1 MIIYG
6 AGTLGIQLLRALN
19 ETGGYKMVAFI
30 DPNPSLAGQLV
41 HGVKV
46 LRPEK
51 IGKVIADENVKEV
64 LLATPSALRGERR
77 LALKVLEAFPVVVK
91 TLPALEE
98 IASGDV
104 QVSDLRPIDVEDL
117 LGRDPVT
124 PNLELLAANV
134 QGKVVMITGAGGSIG
149 SELTRQ
155 LLKLGP
161 KTLVLF
167 DLSEVALYDIS
178 MELDDL
184 KRRLQ
189 METEEVTAVPT
200 GLVAVLGSVLDR
212 KLVTRTIQE
221 RGVEVIYHAAAY
233 KHVPIVEANP
243 FAGLQNNTFGTL
255 VVAEAAKECGVE
267 RFVLVSS
274 DKAVRPTN
282 IMGAS
287 KRLAEQILQAL
298 AQERGTATIFTM
310 VRFGN
315 VLDSSGSVVK
325 LFRNQI
331 KAGGPVTVTHPDVI
345 RYFMSIPE
353 AAQLVIQAGTMAA
366 GGEVF
371 VLEMGTPVKIDDL
384 ARTMIRLSGLDVRD
398 DKHPDGDIAIEYVG
412 LRPGEKLYEE
422 LLIGENTT
430 GTSHP
435 RIFKNSE
442 PIVPY
447 DDLIAVLER
456 LEDAIQRLDEAEMQD
471 LLRATVEGYVPAS
484 SGPSDRGQGRMA
496 ARLAHA
502 SLEGM
507 PHVQPALWA
516 VAMVAGCAGLSAL
529 LILILR
535 PILMRHLLAHPNAR
549 SSHQAPTPQGAGLAV
564 MASVFAGCAVGI
576 LVWAPEGEPTLFGVL
591 LAAAGLTLLGAIDD
605 AHTLSVWSR
614 LLGQL
619 LAAIVVVGL
628 LPTEFR
634 LFPDLMPAG
643 VEDVLMVIGLMWFV
657 NAVNFLDGLDWMT
670 VAQVVPITL
679 GVVVLQALGAVPPTI
694 GLLALALLGATL
706 GFAMFNKHPA
716 SIFLGDAG
724 SLPIGLCLAFMLIV
738 VAETNLA
745 AALLLVALHAGR
757 RDADAVPP
765 HVGRRADFLGAPHA
779 FLSARRGSRI
789 ERAASDGA
797 GVPALRSACDPRD
810 RHRAGGFAGRRSRHA
825 RPRPAGYR
833 V

>member
-1 MIIYG
+1 MRLALWLIERPRWFKRALLIVNDLALLSLAIWAAYTLRLSHLYVPPSLDKWVLLIAAPLIGVGVFYMRGLYKLVTRFIGPEGTTRIYVAVVIAALLWAVMVLMMAVKDHPRSVIVIYALIAALLTRLSRQWAGALLLRGAPEHRPVSFDERKSVIIYG
-6 AGTLGIQLLRALN
+6 AGTIGIQLLRALN
-19 ETGGYKMVAFI
+19 ETGGYKTVAFI

-51 IGKVIADENVKEV
+51 IGKVIADENVTEV

-98 IASGDV
+98 IASGTV

-149 SELTRQ
+149 AELSRQ
-155 LLKLGP
+155 LLKLEP

-167 DLSEVALYDIS
+167 DLSEVALYDIT
-178 MELDDL
+178 MEIDDL
-184 KRRLQ
+184 KRRLHK
-189 METEEVTAVPT
+189 EAEGTASVPT
-200 GLVAVLGSVLDR
+200 GVVAVLGSVLDR
-212 KLVTRTIQE
+212 KLVARTVQE

-255 VVAEAAKECGVE
+255 IVAEVAKELGVE

-274 DKAVRPTN
+274 DKAVRPTS

-298 AQERGTATIFTM
+298 AKERGTSTIFTM

-325 LFRNQI
+325 LFRSQI
-331 KAGGPVTVTHPDVI
+331 RAGGPVTVTHPEMI

-353 AAQLVIQAGTMAA
+353 AAQLVIQAGTMAT

-398 DKHPDGDIAIEYVG
+398 DKHPDGDVAIEYVG
-412 LRPGEKLYEE
+412 LRRGEKLYEE

-447 DDLIAVLER
+447 DELIAVLER
-456 LEDAIQRLDEAEMQD
+456 LEDAIHRLDEAEMQE
-471 LLRATVEGYVPAS
+471 LLRATVEGYVPAA
-484 SGPSDRGQGRMA
+484 GGHP
-496 ARLAHA
+496 LAGKG
-502 SLEGM
+502 EW
-507 PHVQPALWA
+507 QPA
-516 VAMVAGCAGLSAL
+516 S
-529 LILILR
+529 R
-535 PILMRHLLAHPNAR
+535 
-549 SSHQAPTPQGAGLAV
+549 
-564 MASVFAGCAVGI
+564 
-576 LVWAPEGEPTLFGVL
+576 TL
-591 LAAAGLTLLGAIDD
+591 
-605 AHTLSVWSR
+605 H
-614 LLGQL
+614 
-619 LAAIVVVGL
+619 
-628 LPTEFR
+628 
-634 LFPDLMPAG
+634 
-643 VEDVLMVIGLMWFV
+643 
-657 NAVNFLDGLDWMT
+657 
-670 VAQVVPITL
+670 
-679 GVVVLQALGAVPPTI
+679 
-694 GLLALALLGATL
+694 
-706 GFAMFNKHPA
+706 
-716 SIFLGDAG
+716 
-724 SLPIGLCLAFMLIV
+724 
-738 VAETNLA
+738 
-745 AALLLVALHAGR
+745 
-757 RDADAVPP
+757 
-765 HVGRRADFLGAPHA
+765 
-779 FLSARRGSRI
+779 
-789 ERAASDGA
+789 
-797 GVPALRSACDPRD
+797 
-810 RHRAGGFAGRRSRHA
+810 
-825 RPRPAGYR
+825 
-833 V
+833 

>member
-1 MIIYG
+1 MRFAVWLIERPRWLKRLMLMVNDFMLLTLAVWMAYTLRLSHLYMPESLDKWLVLAAAPVIGIIVFYMRGLYKLVTRFIGPEGTTRIYIAVIIAVVLWAVVVLMSGVKDHPRSAIVIYALIAALLIRLSRQWASAALLSAAPQHKPVSFDERKPVIIYG
-6 AGTLGIQLLRALN
+6 AGTIGIQLLRALN
-19 ETGGYKMVAFI
+19 ETGGYKTVAFI
-30 DPNPSLAGQLV
+30 DSTPSLAGQLV

-46 LRPEK
+46 VRPEK

-77 LALKVLEAFPVVVK
+77 LALKMLEAFPVIVK

-98 IASGDV
+98 IASGHV

-134 QGKVVMITGAGGSIG
+134 RGKVVMITGAGGSIG
-149 SELTRQ
+149 AELTRQ

-167 DLSEVALYDIS
+167 ELSEVALYDIS
-178 MELDDL
+178 MEIDNL
-184 KRRLQ
+184 KRRAQ
-189 METEEVTAVPT
+189 KETEGATSAPT
-200 GLVAVLGSVLDR
+200 NVVEVLGSVLDR
-212 KLVTRTIQE
+212 KLVSRTIQE
-221 RGVEVIYHAAAY
+221 REVEVIYHAAAY

-255 VVAEAAKECGVE
+255 AVAEAAKELGVE

-287 KRLAEQILQAL
+287 KRLAEQILQGL
-298 AQERGTATIFTM
+298 ARERGTATIFTM

-325 LFRNQI
+325 LFRSQI
-331 KAGGPVTVTHPDVI
+331 RNGGPVTVTHPDVI

-353 AAQLVIQAGTMAA
+353 AAQLVIQAGTMAT

-398 DKHPDGDIAIEYVG
+398 DKHPDGDIDIEYVG

-456 LEDAIQRLDEAEMQD
+456 LEDAIQRLDEAEMQE
-471 LLRATVEGYVPAS
+471 LLQATVEGYVPAR
-484 SGPSDRGQGRMA
+484 SGHPIAGKGKW
-496 ARLAHA
+496 
-502 SLEGM
+502 
-507 PHVQPALWA
+507 QPA
-516 VAMVAGCAGLSAL
+516 S
-529 LILILR
+529 R
-535 PILMRHLLAHPNAR
+535 
-549 SSHQAPTPQGAGLAV
+549 
-564 MASVFAGCAVGI
+564 
-576 LVWAPEGEPTLFGVL
+576 TL
-591 LAAAGLTLLGAIDD
+591 
-605 AHTLSVWSR
+605 H
-614 LLGQL
+614 
-619 LAAIVVVGL
+619 
-628 LPTEFR
+628 
-634 LFPDLMPAG
+634 
-643 VEDVLMVIGLMWFV
+643 
-657 NAVNFLDGLDWMT
+657 
-670 VAQVVPITL
+670 
-679 GVVVLQALGAVPPTI
+679 
-694 GLLALALLGATL
+694 
-706 GFAMFNKHPA
+706 
-716 SIFLGDAG
+716 
-724 SLPIGLCLAFMLIV
+724 
-738 VAETNLA
+738 
-745 AALLLVALHAGR
+745 
-757 RDADAVPP
+757 
-765 HVGRRADFLGAPHA
+765 
-779 FLSARRGSRI
+779 
-789 ERAASDGA
+789 
-797 GVPALRSACDPRD
+797 
-810 RHRAGGFAGRRSRHA
+810 
-825 RPRPAGYR
+825 
-833 V
+833 

>member
-1 MIIYG
+1 MRLAVWLIERPRWFKRALLIVNDLALLSLAIWAAYTLRLSRLYVPPSLDKWLLLIAAPLIGVAVFYMRGLYKLVTRFIGPEGTTRIYIAVIIAALLWAVAVLMMAVKDHPRSVIVIYALIAALLIRLSRQWAGAMLLAAAPEHKAVSFDARKPVIIYG

-64 LLATPSALRGERR
+64 LLATPSALRADRR

-189 METEEVTAVPT
+189 METEAVATVPT
-200 GLVAVLGSVLDR
+200 DLVAVLGSVLDR

-298 AQERGTATIFTM
+298 AQESGTATIFTM

-442 PIVPY
+442 PVVPY

-484 SGPSDRGQGRMA
+484 GGHPVAGKG
-496 ARLAHA
+496 
-502 SLEGM
+502 EW
-507 PHVQPALWA
+507 QPA
-516 VAMVAGCAGLSAL
+516 S
-529 LILILR
+529 R
-535 PILMRHLLAHPNAR
+535 
-549 SSHQAPTPQGAGLAV
+549 
-564 MASVFAGCAVGI
+564 
-576 LVWAPEGEPTLFGVL
+576 TL
-591 LAAAGLTLLGAIDD
+591 
-605 AHTLSVWSR
+605 H
-614 LLGQL
+614 
-619 LAAIVVVGL
+619 
-628 LPTEFR
+628 
-634 LFPDLMPAG
+634 
-643 VEDVLMVIGLMWFV
+643 
-657 NAVNFLDGLDWMT
+657 
-670 VAQVVPITL
+670 
-679 GVVVLQALGAVPPTI
+679 
-694 GLLALALLGATL
+694 
-706 GFAMFNKHPA
+706 
-716 SIFLGDAG
+716 
-724 SLPIGLCLAFMLIV
+724 
-738 VAETNLA
+738 
-745 AALLLVALHAGR
+745 
-757 RDADAVPP
+757 
-765 HVGRRADFLGAPHA
+765 
-779 FLSARRGSRI
+779 
-789 ERAASDGA
+789 
-797 GVPALRSACDPRD
+797 
-810 RHRAGGFAGRRSRHA
+810 
-825 RPRPAGYR
+825 
-833 V
+833 